1 MVPSVHRYGMSSV
14 PDPHID
20 VLSADQCWELLR
32 TQVVGRLG
40 IAIMN
45 HPDIF
50 PINYV
55 IDHGSIV
62 FRTDEGT
69 KLAASLLGTAV
80 AFEADHYDPS
90 AGVAWSVVAKGEA
103 VEIDGLFE
111 LFDAAD
117 LPLFPWQIAPKHRFV
132 RIVPEELTG
141 RRFHVNPQALAAQA
155 AFEADRDSHGGR
167 PKS

>member
-1 MVPSVHRYGMSSV
+1 MNNV
-14 PDPHID
+14 PDSHID
-20 VLSADQCWELLR
+20 VLSPDQCWGLLR
-32 TQVVGRLG
+32 TQLVGRLA

-50 PINYV
+50 PVNYV
-55 IDHGSIV
+55 VDHGSIV

-69 KLAASLLGTAV
+69 KLAAALLGTAV
-80 AFEADHYDPS
+80 AFEADHYDPA

-103 VEIDGLFE
+103 VEIEGLFE

-117 LPLFPWQIAPKHRFV
+117 LALFPWQVAPKHRFV

-141 RRFHVNPQALAAQA
+141 RQFQVNPEAIAAQA
-155 AFEADRDSHGGR
+155 AHQAKPNDASGK
-167 PKS
+167 PKT

>member
-1 MVPSVHRYGMSSV
+1 MTST
-14 PDPHID
+14 PDTQID
-20 VLSADQCWELLR
+20 VLTVDQCWELLD

-50 PINYV
+50 PVNYV
-55 IDHGSIV
+55 VDHGSIV

-69 KLAASLLGTAV
+69 KLAAALLGTSV
-80 AFEADHYDPS
+80 AFEADHYDPA
-90 AGVAWSVVAKGEA
+90 AGIAWSVIAKGEA
-103 VEIDGLFE
+103 VEIEGLVE

-132 RIVPEELTG
+132 RITPEELTG
-141 RRFHVNPQALAAQA
+141 RRFSVNPLALAAR
-155 AFEADRDSHGGR
+155 EAYETNRRRDQ
-167 PKS
+167 

>member
-1 MVPSVHRYGMSSV
+1 MNNV

-20 VLSADQCWELLR
+20 VLNADQCWVLLR
-32 TQVVGRLG
+32 TQIVGRLG

-55 IDHGSIV
+55 VDHGSIV

-69 KLAASLLGTAV
+69 KLAASLLGSAV
-80 AFEADHYDPS
+80 AFETDHYDPA

-103 VEIDGLFE
+103 VEIEGLFE

-117 LPLFPWQIAPKHRFV
+117 LPLFPWQVAPKHRFV
-132 RIVPEELTG
+132 RIVPETLTG
-141 RRFHVNPQALAAQA
+141 RRFYVNPQAIAAQA
-155 AFEADRDSHGGR
+155 AYEAKRDDARGTPNS
-167 PKS
+167 

>member
-1 MVPSVHRYGMSSV
+1 MFMSNV

-20 VLSADQCWELLR
+20 VLTHEQCWALLR
-32 TQVVGRLG
+32 CQIVGRLG

-50 PINYV
+50 PVNYV
-55 IDHGSIV
+55 VDHGSIV

-80 AFEADHYDPS
+80 AFETDHYDPA

-103 VEIDGLFE
+103 VEIQGLFE

-132 RIVPEELTG
+132 RITPEELTG
-141 RRFHVNPQALAAQA
+141 RRFYVNPQAVANQA
-155 AFEADRDSHGGR
+155 AHEANGDTSHGGTNR
-167 PKS
+167 